1 MNTRRLILAG
11 GSGFLGQALA
21 KFFNSKGWEVVVLT
35 RHPNPS
41 SSEAREMIWD
51 GETLGSWTD
60 ELEGAT
66 AVVNLAGRSVDCR
79 YTATNRRLIMDSRVK
94 PTRVL
99 GEAMARCV
107 NPPAVWLNASSA
119 TIYRHT
125 FDEPWDEDGR
135 DFSPTPAVGDEFSLE
150 VIRAWEGALNEAA
163 VPRTRVL
170 ALRTTMVLGHAR
182 NSVFPVLSRFARLGL
197 GGRMGSGKQWV
208 SWIHVEDFCRA
219 VEWLMVHDEICG
231 PVNVAAPHP
240 LSNADMMRLFRKLVD
255 MPIGLPATEW
265 MLEVGA
271 FVLRTETE
279 LILKSRRVVPGKL
292 LASGFAFN
300 HPTFQEAITHLQ
312 HNLP

>member
-21 KFFNSKGWEVVVLT
+21 KFFNVKGWDVVVLT
-35 RHPNPS
+35 RHTNPS
-41 SSEAREMIWD
+41 SSEAREVIWD

-79 YTATNRRLIMDSRVK
+79 YTETNRRLIVDSRVK

-99 GEAMARCV
+99 GQAMVRCV

-125 FDEPWDEDGR
+125 SGELWDEDGS
-135 DFSPTPAVGDEFSLE
+135 DFSPTPAVDDEFSLE
-150 VIRAWEGALNEAA
+150 VIKAWEGALNETDL
-163 VPRTRVL
+163 PRTRVL
-170 ALRTTMVLGHAR
+170 ALRTTMVLGHGR
-182 NSVFPVLSRFARLGL
+182 NSVFPVLCRLARLGL

-219 VEWLMVHDEICG
+219 VEWLVDHGELCG
-231 PVNVAAPHP
+231 PVNIAAPHP
-240 LSNADMMRLFRKLVD
+240 LPNANMMRLFRELVD
-255 MPIGLPATEW
+255 MPIGLPAAEW

-292 LASGFAFN
+292 LASGFAF
-300 HPTFQEAITHLQ
+300 HRPTFQEAITHLQ